1 MNMNA
6 EGQQKLGTG
15 EEDQELKGV
24 ESAMYL
30 GNRQSTQQQSEC

>member
-6 EGQQKLGTG
+6 EGEQKLDTEAGDHQM
-15 EEDQELKGV
+15 EGV

-30 GNRQSTQQQSEC
+30 GNRLN